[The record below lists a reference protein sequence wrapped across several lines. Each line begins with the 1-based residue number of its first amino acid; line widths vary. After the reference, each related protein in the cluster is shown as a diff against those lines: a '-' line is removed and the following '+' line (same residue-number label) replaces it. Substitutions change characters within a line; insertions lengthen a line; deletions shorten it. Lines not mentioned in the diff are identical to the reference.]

1 MAQYPVRGL
10 KRWCRALTWGRTVV
24 LLSAMLAAIQ
34 LLYLVLLGKQ
44 SRHAAEYQTSQHQ
57 HDQITRLTSSV
68 NEAVKSSYVID
79 TSGQYR
85 IVHFLHKSD
94 WDRRATV
101 NDSEHIVASDVTI
114 VTQCSANH
122 LLHLISLREAW
133 LGPISVAVFAPQTEA
148 HAVLEAV
155 VAVLHCFPDVRE
167 TVSIHLVTPLTSKGI
182 PMTQSPKNISC
193 DTLRRIGFYR
203 SNMDKTTTLNYAVAS
218 KYPNNLLRN
227 VARHAARTVYVFVI
241 DIDMLPNV
249 GLHKN
254 YTHFLKQTTLERALE
269 NKTVHVIPSFEINT
283 DTAIPKQKHELLE
296 MWRKELLRPFYYEL
310 CWKCQR
316 YTAYDRWQNLKRE
329 SELRIS
335 YEIEWHDP
343 WEPFYIAPRTVPVF
357 DERFK
362 QYGFN
367 RVSQVFGHINSYTL

>member
-1 MAQYPVRGL
+1 MVG
-10 KRWCRALTWGRTVV
+10 
-24 LLSAMLAAIQ
+24 AIQ
-34 LLYLVLLGKQ
+34 LLYLVLLGKLD
-44 SRHAAEYQTSQHQ
+44 RHTITADESQTSQQ
-57 HDQITRLTSSV
+57 QQDQISRLTSSV
-68 NEAVKSSYVID
+68 NEAIKSSYVID

-85 IVHFLHKSD
+85 IVHFLHKSN

-101 NDSEHIVASDVTI
+101 NDSEHIAAADVSV
-114 VTQCSANH
+114 VTQCSVNH
-122 LLHLISLREAW
+122 LLHLVSLSEAW
-133 LGPISVAVFAPQTEA
+133 LGPISVAVFAPQGEA
-148 HAVLEAV
+148 YAVLEAI

-182 PMTQSPKNISC
+182 PLIQSLNNMSC
-193 DTLRRIGFYR
+193 DTYRRTGFHR
-203 SNMDKTTTLNYAVAS
+203 SNLNTTTAVNYAVAS

-227 VARHAARTVYVFVI
+227 VARYAARTAYVFVI

-254 YTHFLKQTTLERALE
+254 YTNFLKRTTSD

-283 DTAIPKQKHELLE
+283 DTAIPKQKDELLE

-316 YTAYDRWQNLKRE
+316 YTGYDRWQNLKRE

-335 YEIEWHDP
+335 YEVEWHDP

-367 RVSQVFGHINSYTL
+367 RVSQVFGHIY